1 MIYFTIK
8 SDRKFL
14 EDYYESARLYL
25 HMKNTEM
32 CGGTVSEINAEIA
45 RVRGLREKLA
55 RGLPRAKRLAS
66 IFQIPVVAFDP
77 VSKAQCHAF
86 STLINE
92 DSAGLIE
99 DDQKLD
105 LLNETIGACL
115 EVERSQFLKLVNPFY
130 WVSLSISKILR
141 LPFWVLETAGFKSES
156 FEKSLAG
163 SVVRLVELLLL
174 LVFLIY
180 VGFSGPE
187 LKEVIKEL
195 VDV

>member
-14 EDYYESARLYL
+14 EDYYESARSYLY
-25 HMKNTEM
+25 MKNTEM
-32 CGGTVSEINAEIA
+32 GGGTVSEINAEIA
-45 RVRGLREKLA
+45 RARSLREKLA

-86 STLINE
+86 STLIND
-92 DSAGLIE
+92 DSVGLIE

-130 WVSLSISKILR
+130 WVSLSISKVLR

-163 SVVRLVELLLL
+163 SVVRLIELLLIL
-174 LVFLIY
+174 AFLIY

-195 VDV
+195 VHV